1 MTRHGWLA
9 GLLAWAAL
17 AGPAQAGE
25 SFGQPLE
32 GLPAASLSELLARP
46 EAGKVVRLEG
56 TVEKVCQNKG
66 CWLALKQGED
76 SVHVTFAGYAFFV
89 PKDCAGRPVA
99 LEGVVRVR
107 DPRPD
112 EVEHLK
118 HEGAGVCITGRRAQ
132 VLEEAAAELG
142 VDFLPGD
149 VGEEEDARRT
159 VDAFVERS
167 GRIDILVN
175 NAGIGYF
182 APLLETELGRLVE
195 LYRTNV
201 FGAFLMAREA
211 ARHFVKQ
218 RSGHLVNISST
229 AGLRGFQ
236 GGTAYASSKFEPC
249 NTTSAP

>member
-1 MTRHGWLA
+1 MKLRGSK
-9 GLLAWAAL
+9 AL
-17 AGPAQAGE
+17 VTGG
-25 SFGQPLE
+25 SE
-32 GLPAASLSELLARP
+32 GI
-46 EAGKVVRLEG
+46 GKAIA
-56 TVEKVCQNKG
+56 K
-66 CWLALKQGED
+66 A
-76 SVHVTFAGYAFFV
+76 
-89 PKDCAGRPVA
+89 
-99 LEGVVRVR
+99 
-107 DPRPD
+107 
-112 EVEHLK
+112 LK
-118 HEGAGVCITGRRAQ
+118 HEGAGVCITGRRAK

-236 GGTAYASSKFEPC
+236 GGTAYASSKFALRGMTECWREELRRHNVRVILINPSEVVTPFAGKAGTPQDPSGKKLRPQEIADAVVGALRMDDRGFIPELSVFAT
-249 NTTSAP
+249 NPF